1 MTAAPEILIPS
12 GATNYRRWTNFGWAA
27 VEYGGQTNAGAWTP
41 EDDRRLRS
49 IVSRAHA
56 LGLWVRFYTLNGHAK
71 GQGKGW
77 TESYNF
83 GSIAAARE
91 RMSAAR
97 DAGVEF
103 IASDQYEELGL
114 VLAAAHR

>member
-1 MTAAPEILIPS
+1 MSVVHLRHDGRRPDQLRPVTITRDYLRHPEGSVLVEFGDTKVICTAS
-12 GATNYRRWTNFGWAA
+12 
-27 VEYGGQTNAGAWTP
+27 VEDKVP
-41 EDDRRLRS
+41 PFL
-49 IVSRAHA
+49 
-56 LGLWVRFYTLNGHAK
+56 K

>member
-1 MTAAPEILIPS
+1 MEC
-12 GATNYRRWTNFGWAA
+12 
-27 VEYGGQTNAGAWTP
+27 GGQNNAGAWTK
-41 EDDRRLRS
+41 DDDQRLRA

-56 LGLWVRFYTLNGHAK
+56 LGLWVRFYTLNGHPK

-83 GSIAAARE
+83 GSIEAARE
-91 RMSAAR
+91 RMTAAR

-114 VLAAAHR
+114 VLAAAPGDH